1 MIHIIFG
8 GPGKGKSCKQVHFA
22 KELCQKSGRAL
33 LADCA
38 ARINRARSEGYALN
52 APDRPPI
59 FSDFPMRF
67 RTGYETWFE
76 TYYVNGYYLGLPNE
90 SQDVMY
96 VPPGSVIFLSEAQR
110 YYYSR
115 KSNSFPEW
123 VSRFYE
129 MHRHYGLE
137 IYMDVQRPGLIDAN
151 IRELCEHFIEIRE
164 LTHERN
170 FAGRIMSSTWKCRE
184 WDNWKRVEQYLN
196 TDVKNYEERE
206 YTNKG
211 DIFSNYDSFTYF
223 DNFLPKAG
231 GFTYLPFEASEDYAK
246 FYSPT
251 EPKTYRGGKAS

>member
-22 KELCQKSGRAL
+22 KELCRKSGRAL

-38 ARINRARSEGYALN
+38 ARIDRARSEGYALN

-67 RTGYETWFE
+67 KTGYETWFE

-123 VSRFYE
+123 VSRF
-129 MHRHYGLE
+129 
-137 IYMDVQRPGLIDAN
+137 
-151 IRELCEHFIEIRE
+151 
-164 LTHERN
+164 
-170 FAGRIMSSTWKCRE
+170 
-184 WDNWKRVEQYLN
+184 
-196 TDVKNYEERE
+196 
-206 YTNKG
+206 
-211 DIFSNYDSFTYF
+211 
-223 DNFLPKAG
+223 
-231 GFTYLPFEASEDYAK
+231 
-246 FYSPT
+246 
-251 EPKTYRGGKAS
+251 